1 MLADQATA
9 ENGKLFILGGGWDRL
24 HGGGPYGFTVAALLE
39 ISVDSAPVD
48 ITGDLTVMNPNGQ
61 IINGPDG
68 NPIRIPLNIQATRPE
83 NPTYTGWTQIPLVF
97 RFDGL
102 ILSPG
107 SYSIGLALGDYA
119 SSKNF
124 IVVN

>member
-24 HGGGPYGFTVAALLE
+24 HGGGPYSFTVAALLE
-39 ISVDSAPVD
+39 IAVDSAPVN

-68 NPIRIPLNIQATRPE
+68 NPIRIPLNIQATKPE
-83 NPTYTGWTQIPLVF
+83 DPSYTGWTQIPLVF

-124 IVVN
+124 NVVA